1 MPIDATRQLKLRRE
15 FDQLINMSA
24 QEMQAHFSSADSD
37 LASLSPKLSPQ
48 SGKAL
53 GKRALVLK
61 QKPQWEDDDYDEAD
75 NILRPLRWQ
84 LGRKVPFVTADGT
97 PTLFAIAL
105 RNRGHDPLRYTPVP
119 KKTEPAESVATT
131 VSEAEIS
138 LDKQRE
144 MIRTAIQDVFTVL
157 LPPEEMPDGRL
168 ERPYVWVKDVF
179 PESQTV
185 IVDYERDHTLY
196 RVGYSWLNG
205 EVIVDPST
213 ITEVQITYEPVQ
225 TISHGELGE
234 VVPGELTGI
243 AEAEEG
249 KAPRWFGIMI
259 KAGTAKN
266 RAKNGEQRVYTA
278 DTLKTAVAEG
288 VFDNVP
294 GYLRNDSQHLKEEGW
309 TKVGQWG
316 KAVWDEAKQAV
327 VNTFT
332 WIADKYPA
340 LFDKKLRLAIAEGKQ
355 DELPGCS
362 ITGDVYAPKAAPH
375 QIAKIAEI
383 RSCDWISFSSA
394 GGGLLAI
401 QESLNSPD
409 KESSMK
415 TVLMALAEKGLTV
428 PDALKKRWE
437 KIQVAEGAAADFML
451 AQLEA
456 SRPNLFKKEG
466 MHEKLAKDEELLVTL
481 FGEFMAAEG
490 VATTEPESGD
500 GGDGTDPASV
510 AEGAQN
516 RGSGDQQ
523 RTSVQEA
530 EDEALRA
537 ETRRLAIEGL
547 IANSGLNEIE
557 QRTIRR
563 QFENQPFSKTAI
575 QEAIQD
581 AKDRMAAYGAQTQ
594 KRTRIDVDRDAIDKI
609 QQAANDFY
617 FSDVTEHSVREA
629 VREAHGENSLSKDYR
644 GSIRSLRE
652 LYILGTGD
660 VNLTFDIATVSE
672 SVDPA
677 TFTKILQN
685 AMNLRLL
692 RDYTLPSV
700 YDAWRLLFDVVPLAD
715 FKTQE
720 VMRTGYYGALQV
732 IGRDDAYPELAQ
744 GGKLDNSYTP
754 GTRGGMISIHR
765 KDIINDNVGEVRR
778 QPAKI
783 SLGAKLDLSAFV
795 WGLILDNPTLGD
807 GVDLFHA
814 DHYNLLT
821 GNTSTA
827 GLSSTTLP
835 TMDGK
840 LKDQTL
846 PGRSDKLMLPTKY
859 VIIPAN
865 AAMRKLA
872 YEVLAPAFGQ
882 SNQVPTFAQSL
893 SVQGIECPHAQDADD
908 WYVATDKAIH
918 EIGEVGFFQGKEEPE
933 ILIADNQLAGAL
945 FTHDK
950 VQYKVRHEYGGS
962 IVDYRGI
969 AKSAVT

>member
-1 MPIDATRQLKLRRE
+1 MPIDATRQLKLKRE
-15 FDQLINMSA
+15 FNQLINMSTE
-24 QEMQAHFSSADSD
+24 EMQAHFSSADSD

-61 QKPQWEDDDYDEAD
+61 QKPEWEDDDFDEAD

-84 LGRKVPFVTADGT
+84 LGRKVPMATADGV

-105 RNRGHDPLRYTPVP
+105 RNRGHDPMRYTAIP
-119 KKTEPAESVATT
+119 KKVEAAETVATT

-157 LPPEEMPDGRL
+157 LPPEQMPDGRL

-179 PESQTV
+179 PESQTA
-185 IVDYERDHTLY
+185 IVEYERDNALY

-205 EVIVDPST
+205 EVIVDPAT

-225 TISHGELGE
+225 TITHGELGE

-266 RAKNGEQRVYTA
+266 RAKNGEQRIYTA
-278 DTLKTAVAEG
+278 DMLKTAVAEG

-294 GYLRNDSQHLKEEGW
+294 GYSRNDAQHLKEEGW

-316 KAVWDEAKQAV
+316 KAVWDDTKQAV
-327 VNTFT
+327 TNTFT
-332 WIADKYPA
+332 WVADKYPA

-355 DELPGCS
+355 DDLPGCS
-362 ITGDVYAPKAAPH
+362 ITGDVLAPKTAPH

-409 KESSMK
+409 KEKSMI
-415 TVLMALAEKGLTV
+415 TALKALEAKGLTV
-428 PDALKKRWE
+428 PAALKTRWE
-437 KIQVAEGAAADFML
+437 KLQVAEGAAADFML

-456 SRPNLFKKEG
+456 SRPNLFKVAG
-466 MHEKLAKDEELLVTL
+466 MKEKLAKDEEMLVTL
-481 FGEFMAAEG
+481 FSEFMAAEG
-490 VATTEPESGD
+490 VATEDPPAD
-500 GGDGTDPASV
+500 PATDPASV
-510 AEGAQN
+510 
-516 RGSGDQQ
+516 S
-523 RTSVQEA
+523 EA
-530 EDEALRA
+530 EKERIRIAAREAEEESLRA
-537 ETRRLAIEGL
+537 ETRRLAVEGL

-563 QFENQPFSKTAI
+563 QFENQPFSKAAI

-581 AKDRMAAYGAQTQ
+581 AKDRMAAYGQQTA
-594 KRTRIDVDRDAIDKI
+594 KRTRIDVDRDAVDKL
-609 QQAANDFY
+609 QQAANDFF

-629 VREAHGENSLSKDYR
+629 VREAHGENILSKDYR
-644 GSIRSLRE
+644 GSMRSLRG

-660 VNLTFDIATVSE
+660 TNLTFDLVTVSE

-720 VMRTGYYGALQV
+720 VMRTGYYGALQI
-732 IGRDDAYPELAQ
+732 IGRDDAYPELTQ

-754 GTRGGMISIHR
+754 DTRGGMISIHR
-765 KDIINDNVGEVRR
+765 KDIINDNVGEIRR

-783 SLGAKLDLSAFV
+783 SIGTKLDLSAFV
-795 WGLILDNPTLGD
+795 WGLILDNPALGD

-814 DHYNLLT
+814 DHGNLLT
-821 GNTSTA
+821 GNAAAA
-827 GLSSTTLP
+827 GLAAATLV

-840 LKDQTL
+840 LRDQTL
-846 PGRSDKLMLPTKY
+846 PGRTDKLMLPTKY

-865 AAMRKLA
+865 ATMRTAA
-872 YEVLAPAFGQ
+872 YAVIAPAFGQ
-882 SNQVPTFAQSL
+882 QNAIPTFAQSL
-893 SVQGIECPHAQDADD
+893 SAQGIECPHASDADD
-908 WYVATDKAIH
+908 WYVATDKSIQ

-933 ILIADNQLAGAL
+933 ILVADNQLAGAL